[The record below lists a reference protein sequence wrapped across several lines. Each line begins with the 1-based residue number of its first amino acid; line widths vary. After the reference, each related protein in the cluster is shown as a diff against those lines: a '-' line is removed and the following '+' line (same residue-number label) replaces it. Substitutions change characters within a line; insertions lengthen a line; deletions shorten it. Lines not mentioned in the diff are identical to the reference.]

1 MAAISRPHGRSYL
14 TVVSVVILIG
24 AEVFG
29 VALAAA
35 WALAGIFEL
44 GETFGYALM
53 GLFGLA
59 GLYIVVQLW
68 RRAVAVETGRQR

>member
-1 MAAISRPHGRSYL
+1 MAAAPRSQGRSFV
-14 TVVSVVILIG
+14 TVISVMILIG

-44 GETFGYALM
+44 GDVLGYVLM
-53 GLFGLA
+53 GFFALI
-59 GLYIVVQLW
+59 GLYIMVSLW
-68 RRAVAVETGRQR
+68 RRAVAVETGR